1 MFFIEFSK
9 ELTKKLDKINK
20 KNKKL
25 FEIIIDKIKEIR
37 ENPLRYKPLR
47 YDMKRYR
54 RVHIMKSFVLIFKID
69 RKNKKIIFEDFDH
82 HDRIY
87 KK

>member
-69 RKNKKIIFEDFDH
+69 QKNKKIIFEDFDH

>member
-25 FEIIIDKIKEIR
+25 FEIIIKKIKEIR

-69 RKNKKIIFEDFDH
+69 QKNKKIIFEDFDH
-82 HDRIY
+82 HDKIY